1 MLISENILHLI
12 GSNIFPKHLRPLQ
25 ALFYHVIINALSVIA
40 GNCQNLAVI
49 T

>member
-1 MLISENILHLI
+1 MFISENILHLI
-12 GSNIFPKHLRPLQ
+12 ESNIFPKPSRPLQ
-25 ALFYHVIINALSVIA
+25 AMFHHVITNALSVIA